1 MKIELIDLYYLYNMT
16 LAIAFISLLFSA
28 FFSGVEIAFISANKL
43 QLELDKSKRR
53 FSSKMVAFFSKN
65 ESDFITTMLVG
76 NNISLVVYG
85 IVMTQ
90 ILTPYLKF
98 FSSSDFV
105 LLLMQTIIA
114 TFIVLVTA
122 EFLPKAIFRIFPNQI
137 LNIFSI
143 PIWVLFILLRP
154 LAILMLKIASFLLK
168 YVLKQ
173 NIADDKQVFG
183 KTDLD
188 DFLSNAR
195 SVEGNEDTR
204 VEVEMLQNVLDL
216 SEKRVR
222 ECMIPRTEIIAIDI
236 LASIDVVKKK
246 FIDTKLSKLLVF
258 KGNIDNII
266 GYIHSYDLFKNPKN
280 LKSILLP
287 LPFVPESMKAMEL
300 LNQFIE
306 SNKGVAVVL
315 DEFGGTAG
323 MITIEDVTEE
333 IVGEIVDEHD
343 IDEVADQ
350 QIEENTFIFSGRS
363 YVEEINRKYNLMLPE
378 SDEYET
384 ISGFLLDYLEKIP
397 KKDDII
403 EYKNYNF
410 TVINVNKTTIQKVKL
425 IVVS

>member
-1 MKIELIDLYYLYNMT
+1 MLITTALV
-16 LAIAFISLLFSA
+16 ALLFSA
-28 FFSGVEIAFISANKL
+28 FFSGLEIAFISANKL
-43 QLELDKSKRR
+43 QLELDKSKGK
-53 FSSKMVAFFSKN
+53 FYSKMIAFFSKN

-76 NNISLVVYG
+76 NNIALVVYG

-90 ILTPYLKF
+90 ILTPKLEF
-98 FSSSDFV
+98 FFNSDFI
-105 LLLMQTIIA
+105 LLLIQTIIA
-114 TFIVLVTA
+114 TLIVLVTA
-122 EFLPKAIFRIFPNQI
+122 EFLPKTIFRVFPNQI

-143 PIWVLFILLRP
+143 PIWLFFVFLRP
-154 LAILMLKIASFLLK
+154 ISILMLKITHVILK

-173 NIADDKQVFG
+173 NITKDKQVFG

-188 DFLSNAR
+188 DFLSNVKSA
-195 SVEGNEDTR
+195 EGAEDTR
-204 VEVEMLQNVLDL
+204 VEVKMLQNALDL

-222 ECMIPRTEIIAIDI
+222 ECMIPRTEIIAIDM
-236 LASIDVVKKK
+236 LSSMDEVKAK

-258 KGNIDNII
+258 KGNIDKII
-266 GYIHSYDLFKNPKN
+266 GYVHSYDLFKSPKN

-343 IDEVADQ
+343 VDEAVDQ
-350 QIEENTFIFSGRS
+350 QIDATTFILLGRD
-363 YVEEINRKYNLMLPE
+363 YVEDINRKYNLALPE

-384 ISGFLLDYLEKIP
+384 ISGLLLDFLEKIP
-397 KKDDII
+397 KKEDVI
-403 EYKNYNF
+403 EFKGYHF
-410 TVINVNKTTIQKVKL
+410 TIINVSKTTIQEVKL
-425 IVVS
+425 VVSAR

>member
-1 MKIELIDLYYLYNMT
+1 MLLF
-16 LAIAFISLLFSA
+16 IALISLLFSA

-53 FSSKMVAFFSKN
+53 ISSRMIAFFSKN

-90 ILTPYLKF
+90 MLTPKLEIIF
-98 FSSSDFV
+98 NSAFV
-105 LLLMQTIIA
+105 LLLLQTVIA
-114 TFIVLVTA
+114 TSIVLITA

-143 PIWVLFILLRP
+143 PICLVFLLLRP
-154 LAILMLKIASFLLK
+154 AAILMLKTANFLLK

-173 NIADDKQVFG
+173 NIPEDKQVFD

-188 DFLSNAR
+188 EFLSNVK
-195 SVEGNEDTR
+195 SSEDGDENR
-204 VEVEMLQNVLDL
+204 VEVEMLQNALDL

-222 ECMIPRTEIIAIDI
+222 ECMIPRTEIVAIDI
-236 LASIDVVKKK
+236 LSSIDEVKEK
-246 FIDTKLSKLLVF
+246 FVQTKLSKLLVF
-258 KGNIDNII
+258 KENIDKVI
-266 GYIHSYDLFKNPKN
+266 GYIHSYDLFKSPKN
-280 LKSILLP
+280 LKSVLLP

-306 SNKGVAVVL
+306 SNRGVAVVL

-343 IDEVADQ
+343 VDEVTDQ
-350 QIEENTFIFSGRS
+350 QIDSTTFILLGRS
-363 YVEEINRKYNLMLPE
+363 YVEDINRKYSLALPE

-384 ISGFLLDYLEKIP
+384 ISGLLLNYLEKIP
-397 KKDDII
+397 QKEDII
-403 EYKNYNF
+403 ELKDYHF
-410 TVINVNKTTIQKVKL
+410 TILNVNKTTIQEVKL
-425 IVVS
+425 EVLLDRS

>member
-1 MKIELIDLYYLYNMT
+1 MLITTALV
-16 LAIAFISLLFSA
+16 ALLFSA

-43 QLELDKSKRR
+43 QLELDKSKGK
-53 FSSKMVAFFSKN
+53 FYSKMIAFFSKN

-76 NNISLVVYG
+76 NNIALVVYG

-90 ILTPYLKF
+90 ILTPKLELF
-98 FSSSDFV
+98 FNSDFI
-105 LLLMQTIIA
+105 LLLIQTIIA
-114 TFIVLVTA
+114 TLIVLVTA
-122 EFLPKAIFRIFPNQI
+122 EFLPKTIFRVFPNQI

-143 PIWVLFILLRP
+143 PIWLFFVFLRP
-154 LAILMLKIASFLLK
+154 ISILMLKITHVILK

-173 NIADDKQVFG
+173 NITKDKQVFG

-188 DFLSNAR
+188 DFLSNVKSA
-195 SVEGNEDTR
+195 EGAEDTR
-204 VEVEMLQNVLDL
+204 VEVKMLQNALDL

-222 ECMIPRTEIIAIDI
+222 ECMIPRTEIIAIDM
-236 LASIDVVKKK
+236 LSSMDEVKAK

-258 KGNIDNII
+258 KGNIDKII
-266 GYIHSYDLFKNPKN
+266 GYVHSYDLFKSPKN

-343 IDEVADQ
+343 VDEAVDQ
-350 QIEENTFIFSGRS
+350 QIDPTTFILLGRD
-363 YVEEINRKYNLMLPE
+363 YVEDINRKYNLALPE

-384 ISGFLLDYLEKIP
+384 ISGLLLDFLEKIP
-397 KKDDII
+397 KKEDVI
-403 EYKNYNF
+403 EFKGYHF
-410 TVINVNKTTIQKVKL
+410 TIINVSKTTIQEVKL
-425 IVVS
+425 VVSAR